1 MADPS
6 PTADR
11 DDSNV
16 YPLDKQPSD
25 GQPPHDGK
33 ATRGLLSLAGTRLA
47 DRTRWPR
54 KWWRPLSE
62 KIELT
67 DEELKRQH
75 DEVSKAI
82 DKLLLALIGFSV
94 FCELALGAP
103 DRSLL
108 ASDAQIQLPFA
119 NNSISFVAFL
129 IIGPL
134 VLIAFSFYLHIFVGY
149 WIALSRQVQSNLSRP
164 GLGSTNRGLPF
175 VFNLQGR
182 TAAWLS
188 SFLIYWLVTIVLAS
202 FAWKALPRT
211 DESPILIIL
220 TGGSALASLL
230 LRMRRHP
237 DRAHEF
243 ALLTALLLVTYITL
257 LAAVRVRQSEWGRQ
271 LLLWKADLSKR
282 DLARVNL
289 HWANLEGANL
299 GEANLAG
306 ATLIR
311 ANLAEANLERA
322 NLAGANLGG
331 ATLVRAL
338 LERANLERTDLGEAN
353 LAGANLTDT
362 IYLTQG
368 QVDSAWGNAKT
379 KLPPGLV
386 MPQSWKPANQRLGSD
401 PGHGLK

>member
-188 SFLIYWLVTIVLAS
+188 SF
-202 FAWKALPRT
+202 F
-211 DESPILIIL
+211 D
-220 TGGSALASLL
+220 
-230 LRMRRHP
+230 
-237 DRAHEF
+237 
-243 ALLTALLLVTYITL
+243 LLVGNNC
-257 LAAVRVRQSEWGRQ
+257 SRQ
-271 LLLWKADLSKR
+271 LR
-282 DLARVNL
+282 
-289 HWANLEGANL
+289 LEGA
-299 GEANLAG
+299 AAD
-306 ATLIR
+306 R
-311 ANLAEANLERA
+311 
-322 NLAGANLGG
+322 
-331 ATLVRAL
+331 
-338 LERANLERTDLGEAN
+338 
-353 LAGANLTDT
+353 
-362 IYLTQG
+362 
-368 QVDSAWGNAKT
+368 
-379 KLPPGLV
+379 
-386 MPQSWKPANQRLGSD
+386 
-401 PGHGLK
+401 